1 MLDGF
6 LKAAQNKDDA
16 LDIKALLSKDEQI
29 EWEVLVKAMD
39 SIDIMHIGDCLER
52 ISKTYQLQKWQE
64 MSILAYVKVLEIMVK
79 AAKENSPESFKSL
92 SEQKPESEKEQEKY
106 TGSMFG

>member
-1 MLDGF
+1 MNEMLDGF

-39 SIDIMHIGDCLER
+39 SIDIMHIGACLEKV
-52 ISKTYQLQKWQE
+52 SKTYQLKKWQE
-64 MSILAYVKVLEIMVK
+64 MSILAYIKVLEIMVK
-79 AAKENSPESFKSL
+79 AAKEASPESFKAV
-92 SEQKPESEKEQEKY
+92 EEESEKPTY